1 MNWRHLFARKDLEM
15 LLAEMAGEHRL
26 RRVLGPV
33 SLTSLGVGCIIG
45 AGIFVL
51 TGVAAA
57 DYGGPAIVI
66 SFAVAALG
74 CTFAALC
81 YAEFA
86 AMAPVAGSVYAY
98 AYTTLGEIFAW
109 IIGWDL
115 ILEYSMGTAAVASS
129 WSGYCNEL
137 IVSVGKLFTKT
148 PWQIPKQLLFDP
160 FSRVEGLAGRPW
172 CNLPSV
178 LVMILVTFI
187 LVRGIRE
194 SARTNATLVLIKVV
208 VVLFVIAVGIGY
220 VQSSNWTGI
229 PVEQRVLPQERIAFD
244 LVKKELAERGGGD
257 PPPQRVSALAGELTS
272 RCRLEWLSGEV
283 ERLKADGRLTPQEGS
298 ERLAA
303 AKKQTHATALS
314 DPQDAAIV
322 EKLLPE
328 VREQGA
334 AKECESW
341 GVLGWI
347 GLDRWLLPIDDATR
361 SPFMPYG
368 LSGIMLGASI
378 VFFAYIGFDSISTHA
393 EEARRP
399 QRDVPI
405 GIITSLVLCTILYMA
420 VAAVITGMV
429 PYPKIDAHAPIAVAF
444 GQRAEQTGSP
454 VLKVATVLIS
464 AGGLAG
470 MTSVLLVLFLSQAR
484 VFMAMARD
492 GLLPKVFGEIHPRFR
507 TPHVATMATGGVICL
522 VAALTPIQEIAK
534 MVNIGTLLAFVMV
547 CAAVMILRRQR
558 PDAVRPFHCPALWV
572 VGPLGI
578 FVNVVLML
586 FLPPLTWLRL
596 LVWLLVGLVIYFC
609 YSRRHSHLAKHL
621 LHEIQ
626 APRDESI
633 DAEDAAAGGNG

>member
-1 MNWRHLFARKDLEM
+1 MSWKHLFAKKDFEM

-57 DYGGPAIVI
+57 DYGGPAIVL

-74 CTFAALC
+74 CALAALC

-129 WSGYCNEL
+129 WSGYLNEL
-137 IVSVGKLFTKT
+137 IASIGKLFAQT
-148 PWQIPKQLLFDP
+148 WEIPKQWLYDP
-160 FSRVEGLAGRPW
+160 FTHVDGLAGGAW

-178 LVMILVTFI
+178 LVMVLVTII

-194 SARTNATLVLIKVV
+194 SAQTNATLVMIKVV
-208 VVLFVIAVGIGY
+208 VVLFVIAVGVGY
-220 VQSSNWTGI
+220 VQSANWTGI
-229 PVEQRVLPQERIAFD
+229 PVEQRVLPQERLAID
-244 LVKKELAERGGGD
+244 LVKKDLAERHRGD
-257 PPPQRVSALAGELTS
+257 PSPQRVSAVAEELTA
-272 RCRLEWLSGEV
+272 RCRLEWLEAEVARLRAAGRLSEEEANARLKPAKRFLSSNRPRDAEREAVV
-283 ERLKADGRLTPQEGS
+283 ERLLPQ
-298 ERLAA
+298 
-303 AKKQTHATALS
+303 
-314 DPQDAAIV
+314 
-322 EKLLPE
+322 
-328 VREQGA
+328 VREEGK
-334 AKECESW
+334 AKEVENW
-341 GVLGWI
+341 GMLGWI
-347 GLDRWLLPIDDATR
+347 GLNRWLRPIDDATR

-393 EEARRP
+393 EEARWP

-444 GQRAEQTGSP
+444 AQRADETHSG
-454 VLKVATVLIS
+454 VLRGATVLIS

-492 GLLPKVFGEIHPRFR
+492 GLLPRVFGEIHPRFR

-547 CAAVMILRRQR
+547 CTAVMILRVQR
-558 PDAVRPFHCPALWV
+558 PNVTRPFRCPALWI

-586 FLPPLTWLRL
+586 FLPLITWVRL
-596 LVWLLVGLVIYFC
+596 GLWLVIGLVIYFL
-609 YSRRHSHLAKHL
+609 YSRRHSHLIKHL

-626 APRDESI
+626 EPRDESL
-633 DAEDAAAGGNG
+633 DSENNAEAAS